1 MLKRAFFRFEASL
14 LIGAGHA
21 IRSCVLADALVEYG
35 WECNI
40 VTTAKTY
47 EFINNLNRFDRIEP
61 ENFYNNPVCCDLLVI
76 DNYDIDQVYEK
87 HFRLFA
93 KKIMI
98 IDDLANRQHDC
109 DVLLDQTYGRDPN
122 DYKNLVPDNCT
133 ILAGSDYVLLRK
145 EFILMRP
152 KAIEKRQ
159 NTKEIKRILISMGG
173 SDPDNDTLKALELVK
188 KSGFKGNI
196 DVVLGFT
203 ENNLEQI
210 KQYVTS
216 MINKVDFHVNA
227 NMAELIYEADLA
239 IGAAGSSVWE
249 RCCLG
254 LPSVLFTIASNQK
267 NIYELLIKNKICYSH
282 KDFTENNL
290 YNIGFNKNFCNLI
303 DGFGVNRILI
313 EVIMCDIFSI
323 SLKHILPED
332 QDMLFDWQN
341 IKDIRKY
348 CNNSKIPSY
357 EEHLLWFK
365 NRIEQTHN
373 PFWIIYDC
381 DNNPVGAINL
391 VYNYLNDYYDLG
403 WYIIPDRQSKGL
415 GTQALKIITSL
426 VRPIKLH
433 AFVKPDNVLS
443 QKALQKA
450 AFEMIDNQNYL
461 FNNV

>member
-21 IRSCVLADALVEYG
+21 IRSCVLADALVEHG

-61 ENFYNNPVCCDLLVI
+61 ENFYNNPVLCDLLVI

-87 HFRLFA
+87 HFRSFA

-122 DYKNLVPDNCT
+122 DYKNLVPENCT

-145 EFILMRP
+145 EFIVMRP
-152 KAIEKRQ
+152 KAIEKRR

-173 SDPDNDTLKALELVK
+173 SDPDNYTLKALELVK

-196 DVVLGFT
+196 DVVLGFAG
-203 ENNLEQI
+203 NNLEQI

-216 MINKVDFHVNA
+216 MINKVDFHANA
-227 NMAELIYEADLA
+227 NMAELMYEADLA

-254 LPSVLFTIASNQK
+254 LPQYLIQTAENQNCNFNSLKELGMVDSLSN
-267 NIYELLIKNKICYSH
+267 LLLR
-282 KDFTENNL
+282 KDFYKFSEKI
-290 YNIGFNKNFCNLI
+290 NIDC
-303 DGFGVNRILI
+303 FGINRII
-313 EVIMCDIFSI
+313 I
-323 SLKHILPED
+323 SLVINDCLKPINFRKVNMSDKDLIYS
-332 QDMLFDWQN
+332 WQN
-341 IKDIRKY
+341 IKEVRMY
-348 CNNSKIPSY
+348 FNNPNPPSLI
-357 EEHLLWFK
+357 EHELWFSSRLKQIENPYWFINYDNKDCGIISLTYDHSNK
-365 NRIEQTHN
+365 N
-373 PFWIIYDC
+373 Y
-381 DNNPVGAINL
+381 NL
-391 VYNYLNDYYDLG
+391 SWFVIPEKRGNRLG
-403 WYIIPDRQSKGL
+403 GE
-415 GTQALKIITSL
+415 ALKIAINI
-426 VRPIKLH
+426 VKPIKIH
-433 AFVKPDNVLS
+433 ASVHKDNIASHKIFKNLGFI
-443 QKALQKA
+443 K
-450 AFEMIDNQNYL
+450 II
-461 FNNV
+461 NNKDTSITYIG

>member
-1 MLKRAFFRFEASL
+1 MGKQAFFRFEASP

-21 IRSCVLADALVEYG
+21 IRSCVLADALVENG
-35 WECNI
+35 WKCNI
-40 VTTAKTY
+40 VTTEKSY
-47 EFINNLNRFDRIEP
+47 DFINDLNRFNRVEP
-61 ENFYNNPVCCDLLVI
+61 EDFYQNPLFCDLLVI
-76 DNYDIDQVYEK
+76 DNYDLDLKYEK
-87 HFRLFA
+87 HFRSFA

-122 DYKNLVPDNCT
+122 DYKNLVPENCT

-152 KAIEKRQ
+152 KAIEKRR

-173 SDPDNDTLKALELVK
+173 SCQNNHILKALEMVK
-188 KSGFKGNI
+188 ASGFAGNI
-196 DVVLGFT
+196 DVVLGFDK
-203 ENNLEQI
+203 NNLDQI
-210 KQYVTS
+210 KQYVKS

-254 LPSVLFTIASNQK
+254 LPSVLFLIASNQK
-267 NIYELLIKNKICYSH
+267 YVYELLIHNKICYSFE
-282 KDFTENNL
+282 DFVKNDL
-290 YNIGFNKNFCNLI
+290 YKFSFNKKFYNLL
-303 DGFGVNRILI
+303 DGFGSNRVLI
-313 EVIMCDIFSI
+313 EALMHSTFTI
-323 SLKHILPED
+323 SLKKLSPED
-332 QDMLFDWQN
+332 KDMLFGWQN
-341 IKDIRKY
+341 IKGMRKY
-348 CNNSKIPSY
+348 CNNPKIPSY

-365 NRIEQTHN
+365 QRIKQAYN

-381 DNNPVGAINL
+381 DNNPIGAINL

-403 WYIIPDRQSKGL
+403 WYIIPDRQSKGF
-415 GTQALKIITSL
+415 GTQALKIVTSL

-433 AFVKPDNVLS
+433 AFVKSENVLS

-450 AFEMIDNQNYL
+450 SFAMVDSQNYL
-461 FNNV
+461 FNN